1 MKVNGFWIKK
11 KHKYNKKFPQ
21 SPESIQKYSSEYN
34 GCKSV
39 IKCIWQK
46 LLIGNYQY
54 KYLSYRLDIH
64 DLQTKLFLKEVL
76 FSLAVSMDANTENC
90 QIYKI

>member
-1 MKVNGFWIKK
+1 MEVNGFWIKK
-11 KHKYNKKFPQ
+11 KHIYNKKFPQ
-21 SPESIQKYSSEYN
+21 SPESIKKYTSEYN

-46 LLIGNYQY
+46 LMIETYQY

-64 DLQTKLFLKEVL
+64 DLQTKTVFKSTV
-76 FSLAVSMDANTENC
+76 
-90 QIYKI
+90 

>member
-1 MKVNGFWIKK
+1 MEVNGFWIKK

-21 SPESIQKYSSEYN
+21 SPESIQKYT
-34 GCKSV
+34 
-39 IKCIWQK
+39 
-46 LLIGNYQY
+46 
-54 KYLSYRLDIH
+54 YLSYRLDIH